1 MKVFYVS
8 LMHCLL
14 QNVLARVKSIIVSE
28 TFLKHQF
35 GAIDFNTQQTCMYVL
50 LIIRALTEERMAGKP
65 ILWGHL

>member
-28 TFLKHQF
+28 TFLKHLF
-35 GAIDFNTQQTCMYVL
+35 GAIDFNTPDILFLFYFFAIFRRAS
-50 LIIRALTEERMAGKP
+50 IIYLVRETNKT
-65 ILWGHL
+65 